1 MKYKYKMA
9 TFTSSLPDDLLQQ
22 LADYADK
29 MGVAKNKIIEKALR
43 VYLDQITRAE
53 YAQSYRRASQD
64 ADILRVAEEG
74 VVEYFRQIDSE
85 EQK

>member
-1 MKYKYKMA
+1 VKYKYKMA